1 MLDLSGLDVH
11 YQPLRVAPSLAP
23 CPRCRTWVSRHEVR
37 TRYFWT
43 ADLHHPTVSV
53 VSVAAFVCPVCPTG
67 QCFFQL
73 LPPQFQTHD
82 QYDVDTRVRIV
93 QLVIEH
99 AINFERAAAIGRQMF
114 HLVSLHAST
123 VLRWV
128 RDYGDQQA
136 GQIRAWQK
144 RALENFSGQIAVDE
158 LYDGPYYILRA
169 VDPQNDAE
177 LDWFIG
183 EGSPDKEDI
192 RAFLQGLKAVGFEP
206 DIVATDG
213 STLYPEVLAS
223 LWPDAKH
230 QRCVFHFLMAVN
242 KLLGKAFWAAFK
254 TMPAPPKRKRGRP
267 KKRGRK
273 RLDKQ
278 KKENRRQVRQ
288 VRYLLLKRRLSG
300 DERAL
305 LDAAIGLCEPLGELR
320 RFVEALHQLFG
331 PRTIGR
337 QAALDTRAALL
348 TDAGFTAITALA
360 PIRKQLANDGL
371 FDKLIAYQDW
381 ENAAK
386 TSNAPERKN
395 REHRRR
401 QKRHYRVR
409 SFQTL
414 VSLLDGIAMR
424 PGLHRGVVRLR
435 RRVADPAAPTVA
447 ARAPPARPVKP
458 PTEVHHAA

>member
-1 MLDLSGLDVH
+1 MLDLSGLDVR
-11 YQPLRVAPSLAP
+11 YQHIRLAPSLAP

-37 TRYFWT
+37 TRWFWT
-43 ADLHHPTVSV
+43 ADLHHPTVSKV
-53 VSVAAFVCPVCPTG
+53 DFAAFVCPACPPR
-67 QCFFQL
+67 QRFFHL
-73 LPPQFQTHD
+73 LPPAFQTDD

-99 AINFERAAAIGRQMF
+99 ALNFERAAAIGRQTF
-114 HLVSLHAST
+114 HLLKLHAST

-128 RDYGDQQA
+128 RDYGNQQA
-136 GQIRAWQK
+136 LHIRAWQT

-169 VDPQNDAE
+169 VDPLNDTE

-192 RAFLQGLKAVGFEP
+192 RAFLAGLKNLGFEP
-206 DIVATDG
+206 EVVATDG
-213 STLYPEVLAS
+213 STLYPEVIKT

-242 KLLGKAFWAAFK
+242 LLLGTAFWAAYK
-254 TMPAPPKRKRGRP
+254 TMPTPPKRKAGRP
-267 KKRGRK
+267 RKRGRK

-278 KKENRRQVRQ
+278 KKENRRTVRA
-288 VRYLLLKRRLSG
+288 VRYLFLKRRLSD

-305 LDAAIGLCEPLGELR
+305 LDAAIALCEPLGELR
-320 RFVEALHQLFG
+320 RFVEALHALFG
-331 PRTIGR
+331 PRTQGR
-337 QAALDTRAALL
+337 QAALDVRDVLLADEDFAA
-348 TDAGFTAITALA
+348 IEALA
-360 PIRKQLANDGL
+360 PILKQLTDDGL

-409 SFQTL
+409 SFRTL
-414 VSLLDGIAMR
+414 VCLLDGIAMR
-424 PGLHRGVVRLR
+424 PGCQRGVVRLR
-435 RRVADPAAPTVA
+435 RRVTSQPDVEEL
-447 ARAPPARPVKP
+447 ARAPPQQPAEPS
-458 PTEVHHAA
+458 TEVRHAA